1 MDNYVEKIIIYGI
14 GDFARLMH
22 HYFTTES
29 DFEVSAFCV
38 DQKYKKDNMLYG
50 LPIISYEEIEK
61 LYSSKKYSMFVAVG
75 YSNMRARKSLF
86 DKAKSKGYKLVNFI
100 SRSSSLNSNI
110 IFGEN
115 NVFFQNVCVEPFV
128 VIGDNNIFWSSAV
141 ICHDAIVGSHNFIA
155 AGAII
160 GGFSKI
166 EDLCFLGFR
175 STVIQNLTLSNETLL
190 GANSLLLDDT
200 SLSSLWL
207 GSPAKL
213 KGLHSAEG
221 IKIK

>member
-1 MDNYVEKIIIYGI
+1 MGNYVEKIIIYGI

-61 LYSSKKYSMFVAVG
+61 LYSAKKYSMFVAVG
-75 YSNMRARKSLF
+75 YSNMRVRKSLF

-141 ICHDAIVGSHNFIA
+141 ICHDATVGSHNFIA

>member
-1 MDNYVEKIIIYGI
+1 MEKIIIYGI

-61 LYSSKKYSMFVAVG
+61 LYSAKKYSMFVAVG
-75 YSNMRARKSLF
+75 YSNMRVRKSLF

-141 ICHDAIVGSHNFIA
+141 ICHDATVGSHNFIA